1 MKQYVAWQPTQLEQL
16 ESLEQLRAL
25 WHGEKIHIEP
35 AKEAPQVGVDTPEDL
50 ERVRAILAR

>member
-35 AKEAPQVGVDTPEDL
+35 AKEAPQVGWIRRKIWKECEPF
-50 ERVRAILAR
+50 